1 MRDID
6 AFYVIK
12 HENGDDFSVMFTNE
26 EFKKFIP
33 SSILSTQLLSWT
45 AGINIEYKKAVRK
58 LKSNK
63 VSYKERIYVHYHNI
77 KRPTDEFK
85 TMYRPLNLY
94 ERESCE
100 KTIELL
106 KHKLEPLTLYKIV

>member
-1 MRDID
+1 MIIDIEPKIQIGNPMQLILKMRDID

-45 AGINIEYKKAVRK
+45 AGINIEYKKKAVRK
-58 LKSNK
+58 QNQTK
-63 VSYKERIYVHYHNI
+63 
-77 KRPTDEFK
+77 
-85 TMYRPLNLY
+85 
-94 ERESCE
+94 
-100 KTIELL
+100 
-106 KHKLEPLTLYKIV
+106 